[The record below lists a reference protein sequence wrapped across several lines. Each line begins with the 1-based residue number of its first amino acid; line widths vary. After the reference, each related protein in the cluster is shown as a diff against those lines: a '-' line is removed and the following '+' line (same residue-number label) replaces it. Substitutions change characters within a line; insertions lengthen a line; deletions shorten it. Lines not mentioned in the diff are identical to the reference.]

1 MHVLGRPLKFFGCG
15 RLACELCGQS
25 AQPVYRTA
33 CTHCKLSACVYGS
46 VPAAH
51 GLAFM
56 ESARSPVGSDPGL
69 RPLCSTRL
77 SGALQ
82 QALAFGVRR
91 PNTPAADFRGAPVC

>member
-1 MHVLGRPLKFFGCG
+1 MHVLGRPLNFFGCG

-33 CTHCKLSACVYGS
+33 CTHCRLGACVCGS
-46 VPAAH
+46 VPTVR

-56 ESARSPVGSDPGL
+56 ESARSPVGSDLGL

-82 QALAFGVRR
+82 QALASSI
-91 PNTPAADFRGAPVC
+91 